1 MKITS
6 LTADELELKSAGQVA
21 QFLNVPVQ
29 KITPSYRGGR
39 LNIDIS
45 Y

>member
-29 KITPSYRGGR
+29 KITPPYRGGG

>member
-6 LTADELELKSAGQVA
+6 LTADELELKSMGQVA

-29 KITPSYRGGR
+29 ENHTS
-39 LNIDIS
+39 
-45 Y
+45 